1 MTRLWLTAAL
11 WAACGV
17 AGAEPVLSC
26 DEIDE
31 VGEGLMAIGIALE
44 DDGLEVGVGSDVEHD
59 LAQVTMGLAQ
69 IAEAE
74 GDPDL
79 AQASI
84 GMADAW
90 DAMDKDAFTDALAD
104 AVAKLA
110 VISASECE

>member
-1 MTRLWLTAAL
+1 MKRLWLTAAL

-26 DEIDE
+26 GEIDE
-31 VGEGLMAIGIALE
+31 VGEGLMVIGIALE

-84 GMADAW
+84 GMTDAW